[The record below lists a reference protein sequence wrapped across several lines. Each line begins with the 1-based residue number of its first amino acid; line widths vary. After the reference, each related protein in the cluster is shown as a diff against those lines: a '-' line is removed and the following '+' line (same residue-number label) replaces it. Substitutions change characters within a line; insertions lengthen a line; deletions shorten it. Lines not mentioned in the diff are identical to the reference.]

1 MLLQNLTQA
10 TSCRTKFTKSRIP
23 PQVTLCDGSNVL
35 ASFYSIQFIE
45 RNDIAFS
52 SCRYL
57 RNGQKNMTS
66 MVVIQNTHINCI

>member
-1 MLLQNLTQA
+1 MTMTKKVFNKSFKKMLLQNLTQA

-45 RNDIAFS
+45 RNDIAPYFRPS
-52 SCRYL
+52 
-57 RNGQKNMTS
+57 G
-66 MVVIQNTHINCI
+66 I